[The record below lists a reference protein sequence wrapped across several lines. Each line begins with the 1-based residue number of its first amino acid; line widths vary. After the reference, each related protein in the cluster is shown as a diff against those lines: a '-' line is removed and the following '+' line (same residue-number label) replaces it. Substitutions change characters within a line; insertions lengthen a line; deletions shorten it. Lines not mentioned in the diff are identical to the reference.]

1 MLSWL
6 SLVNKILIPS
16 ILVVTIIVAGIFAFM
31 PVEKATTVHTTITTD
46 LGANIDKQDRVLSFY
61 FSTGTKNLNDTSNA
75 NILPFKSAAWTG
87 NATIIVSDG
96 FGTCSVNT
104 YTTGAGSAD
113 GSKATGAT
121 QTGVGAS
128 PPLGFTTVDRV
139 EAIVTDVTEC
149 TIIIL
154 LDQTIE

>member
-1 MLSWL
+1 M
-6 SLVNKILIPS
+6 NKFTIPA
-16 ILVVTIIVAGIFAFM
+16 ILVVTVLVAGIFAFM
-31 PVEKATTVHTTITTD
+31 PVEKATTVHTTITAD
-46 LGANIDKQDRVLSFY
+46 LGSNIDKQDRLLSYY

-75 NILPFKSAAWTG
+75 NILPFKTTGWTG
-87 NATIIVSDG
+87 NDTIIVSDG

-128 PPLGFTTVDRV
+128 PPIGFTTVDRV
-139 EAIVTDVTEC
+139 EAIVSDVTEC

-154 LDQTIE
+154 LDQSKE